1 MVDFQRAF
9 INSYN
14 LLLRDKQIIFPAL
27 ASMIVIILL
36 ITLALYST
44 GFLSLFRE
52 FYSSYEAFLGQK
64 SSYIKDTGNMRNADY
79 PMEMFKY
86 MASEYTSND
95 FYEEDFDE
103 FLQGSESGLAEKAA
117 SVFSFRNIVLLNV
130 FVAIG
135 MLAIIYFGA
144 MSSEVV
150 ALAMNKKNIG
160 FLDVIKATN
169 AVFFRYFLYILIT
182 SLIFALPIL
191 FLLLISVLLSV
202 INPVFVLVGV
212 LLFLGY
218 AVYAVFFGLKLYFSI
233 PALFVD
239 NLPAVA
245 SLKKSFSITKGKIG
259 MVFFVYGVTYATSF
273 VVSSFGLEP
282 LVSSYANVLLSSNI
296 LTVFVSALL
305 VILFFALGAVA
316 FTFLTIFQFYMY
328 VEFKNMVKVDD
339 KSKIA

>member
-86 MASEYTSND
+86 VASEYTSND

-150 ALAMNKKNIG
+150 ALAMNKKN
-160 FLDVIKATN
+160 
-169 AVFFRYFLYILIT
+169 
-182 SLIFALPIL
+182 
-191 FLLLISVLLSV
+191 
-202 INPVFVLVGV
+202 
-212 LLFLGY
+212 
-218 AVYAVFFGLKLYFSI
+218 
-233 PALFVD
+233 
-239 NLPAVA
+239 
-245 SLKKSFSITKGKIG
+245 
-259 MVFFVYGVTYATSF
+259 
-273 VVSSFGLEP
+273 
-282 LVSSYANVLLSSNI
+282 
-296 LTVFVSALL
+296 
-305 VILFFALGAVA
+305 
-316 FTFLTIFQFYMY
+316 
-328 VEFKNMVKVDD
+328 
-339 KSKIA
+339 